1 MLAFEFRLARGLQR
15 SRAELL
21 SSLDNDEFNFWL
33 ALEQLDPLPD
43 QWITNAMQ
51 CQVMANLWR
60 GKGKSYK
67 LSDFMPVKPAKKP
80 QTETQLK
87 SMFRG
92 MMTPQH

>member
-1 MLAFEFRLARGLQR
+1 MLAFEYRLARGLQR

-21 SSLDNDEFNFWL
+21 RSLDNEEFNFWL

-43 QWITNAMQ
+43 SWVQNAMS

-67 LSDFMPVKPAKKP
+67 LSDFMPVKTAKKP

-92 MMTPQH
+92 MMTPER